1 MIEELFP
8 RCVFLVA
15 QAQGDQRIPLG
26 LFGLADQLH
35 VGLFGISAALSGVA
49 FDARADEV
57 LPGFFA
63 FECTWLHVV
72 D

>member
-1 MIEELFP
+1 MIQELLP
-8 RCVFLVA
+8 RGVLLVA

-35 VGLFGISAALSGVA
+35 VGLLGISAALSGVA
-49 FDARADEV
+49 LDARADEV

-63 FECTWLHVV
+63 FERARLHVV